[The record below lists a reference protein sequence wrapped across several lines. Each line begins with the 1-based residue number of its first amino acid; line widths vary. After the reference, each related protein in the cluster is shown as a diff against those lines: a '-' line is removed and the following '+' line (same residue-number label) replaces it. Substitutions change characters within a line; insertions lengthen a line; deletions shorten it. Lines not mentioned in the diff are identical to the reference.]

1 MAKIPPYPTSLVF
14 RRRGIN
20 TIFSFYIL
28 TQIYIIRKTSNRV
41 NGFFENN
48 YKKFL
53 CFSARCYYIPLLP
66 RCQRSEFTFFRLLF
80 AFSVPT
86 NRIVQTAFFPNRPLS
101 ALPEFANSV
110 QVLHTRAAFAI
121 ISIYGQNKK
130 RNIRFRYD
138 TRFPHYDVDGYR
150 KRTVA

>member
-80 AFSVPT
+80 AFFVPT
-86 NRIVQTAFFPNRPLS
+86 YRIVQTAFFPESSFICSSGIRKHGLGI
-101 ALPEFANSV
+101 AYARGFC
-110 QVLHTRAAFAI
+110 
-121 ISIYGQNKK
+121 Y
-130 RNIRFRYD
+130 NI
-138 TRFPHYDVDGYR
+138 HIWA
-150 KRTVA
+150 K

>member
-53 CFSARCYYIPLLP
+53 CFSAR
-66 RCQRSEFTFFRLLF
+66 F
-80 AFSVPT
+80 
-86 NRIVQTAFFPNRPLS
+86 
-101 ALPEFANSV
+101 
-110 QVLHTRAAFAI
+110 I
-121 ISIYGQNKK
+121 IYPFYPVVNGQNFPFSFALRFLRPDQPDCTDSIFPESSFICSSGIRKLGSGIAYA
-130 RNIRFRYD
+130 RGFCYNI
-138 TRFPHYDVDGYR
+138 HIWA
-150 KRTVA
+150 K